1 MTDIYQTSL
10 MRNILNDNIFKN
22 IIHKNI
28 IKFVKQS
35 KKNTWIRLKELG
47 IQLVKNSSNPSYA
60 WYYKWYSFKLVWFN
74 KQII

>member
-1 MTDIYQTSL
+1 MTNIYQTSL

-47 IQLVKNSSNPSYA
+47 ITNVSK
-60 WYYKWYSFKLVWFN
+60 
-74 KQII
+74 